1 MTNQYYLKLDQ
12 FEGPLDL
19 LLHLIRVNEIDIFNI
34 DIFKLTQQYLAYLR
48 ILRYD
53 DLADAGEFIEM
64 AATLIEIKS
73 KMLLPGQES
82 KTEEGQL
89 KEDDPRYSLQEQ
101 LIQYELFKRVGEHL
115 AIKPQFGVQIRSS
128 MEWQRLLPMY
138 ESIEAPL
145 IGDPTSLIILYEQML
160 SALAERK
167 PPARVEATTHNVT
180 LEDKIKELAR
190 VIENV
195 NFALFQG
202 FYKNFT
208 SRYELVIYIL
218 AALELSKSG
227 QLKIYQEVTN
237 GPMWIY
243 RPDIDRSQLPIEI
256 SALAS
261 DENDVSSVSAQMIEV
276 ASESQLESRREPE
289 IDS

>member
-1 MTNQYYLKLDQ
+1 MTTQYYLKLDQ

-82 KTEEGQL
+82 KNEEGQL

-101 LIQYELFKRVGEHL
+101 LIQYEIFKRAGEHL
-115 AIKPQFGVQIRSS
+115 SIKPQFGVQIRSS
-128 MEWQRLLPMY
+128 MEWQRLAPLY
-138 ESIEAPL
+138 EHIEAPMV
-145 IGDPTSLIILYEQML
+145 GDPAALVILYEQML
-160 SALAERK
+160 ASLAERK
-167 PPARVEATTHNVT
+167 PPLRVEAKTHMVT

-190 VIENV
+190 FIETV

-202 FYKNFT
+202 FYKNFQ
-208 SRYELVIYIL
+208 SRYELVIYVL
-218 AALELSKSG
+218 AALELSKAG
-227 QLKIYQEVTN
+227 QLKIYQEVAN

-243 RPDIDRSQLPIEI
+243 RPDIDKAQLPLEI
-256 SALAS
+256 RESHLTIDA
-261 DENDVSSVSAQMIEV
+261 EKK
-276 ASESQLESRREPE
+276 SEDTL
-289 IDS
+289 

>member
-1 MTNQYYLKLDQ
+1 MTNQYYLKLDP

-34 DIFKLTQQYLAYLR
+34 DIFKLTQQYLVYLR
-48 ILRYD
+48 ILKYD

-73 KMLLPGQES
+73 KMLLPGQEN
-82 KTEEGQL
+82 KPDEGPL

-128 MEWQRLLPMY
+128 MEWQRLLPLY
-138 ESIEAPL
+138 EDIEAPL
-145 IGDPTSLIILYEQML
+145 IGDPSSLVILYEQML
-160 SALAERK
+160 QTLANRK
-167 PPARVEATTHNVT
+167 PPARVEATTHLVT
-180 LEDKIKELAR
+180 LEDKIKELAKL
-190 VIENV
+190 IENV

-202 FYKNFT
+202 FYKNFQ

-218 AALELSKSG
+218 AALELCKSG
-227 QLKIYQEVTN
+227 QLKVYQEVAN
-237 GPMWIY
+237 GPVWIY
-243 RPDIDRSQLPIEI
+243 RSDLDRSQLPLQITDKILER
-256 SALAS
+256 SPEGAPV
-261 DENDVSSVSAQMIEV
+261 ETVS
-276 ASESQLESRREPE
+276 RG
-289 IDS
+289 

>member
-82 KTEEGQL
+82 KTEEGIL

-101 LIQYELFKRVGEHL
+101 LIQYEIFKRVGEHL

-145 IGDPTSLIILYEQML
+145 TGDPTSLIVLYEQML

-167 PPARVEATTHNVT
+167 PPARVEAKMHNVT

-202 FYKNFT
+202 FYKNFS
-208 SRYELVIYIL
+208 SRYELVVYIL
-218 AALELSKSG
+218 AALELSKAG
-227 QLKIYQEVTN
+227 TLKIHQEVPN
-237 GPMWIY
+237 GPMWLY
-243 RPDIDRSQLPIEI
+243 RPDIDRSLLPLAITEKRSEYEDESRVIEI
-256 SALAS
+256 ESGTF
-261 DENDVSSVSAQMIEV
+261 EV
-276 ASESQLESRREPE
+276 AKPEAASE
-289 IDS
+289 I

>member
-19 LLHLIRVNEIDIFNI
+19 LLHLIRVNEIDILNI

-73 KMLLPGQES
+73 KILLPGQES
-82 KTEEGQL
+82 KTEEGAL

-101 LIQYELFKRVGEHL
+101 LIQYEIFKRVGEHL

-128 MEWQRLLPMY
+128 MEWQRLLPVY
-138 ESIEAPL
+138 ESVEAPL
-145 IGDPTSLIILYEQML
+145 VGDPAALIILYEQML
-160 SALAERK
+160 ASLAERK
-167 PPARVEATTHNVT
+167 PPVRVEATMHNVT
-180 LEDKIKELAR
+180 LDDKIKELAR
-190 VIENV
+190 VIDNV

-202 FYKNFT
+202 FYKDFR
-208 SRYELVIYIL
+208 SRYEFVIYIL
-218 AALELSKSG
+218 AALELSKAG
-227 QLKIYQEVTN
+227 RLKIYQEVAN
-237 GPMWIY
+237 GPMWLY
-243 RPDIDRSQLPIEI
+243 RSDLDQSLLPLEMADKANELNAGAMEV
-256 SALAS
+256 SALPLA
-261 DENDVSSVSAQMIEV
+261 DA
-276 ASESQLESRREPE
+276 RT
-289 IDS
+289 